1 MQEQD
6 RKTSVVDADI
16 ANNDAPV
23 VDSVNTD
30 NSALETVDNHTPA
43 DESREAVVV
52 NEPFATQ
59 EQGVE
64 EHATQEVMETIVE
77 KRQPVAEAS
86 EVPEVSG
93 EHANK
98 EEFVNLPVVD
108 EPAKE
113 VVLEAPAEAIVV
125 EKTPVE
131 DVEEEPVTEV
141 AVEEEPEIERESM
154 EFDVIVVGGGPA
166 GLSAAIRLR
175 QQAIAAGNDEF
186 MVCVV
191 EKGSEFGAHILSGA
205 VIEPRALNELIPDWQ
220 EKGAPLNVPAT
231 EDRVYMLNSA
241 KRSTKLMDSI
251 IPESMHNKGNYI
263 VSLANVVRWLAEQ
276 AEALEVMMF
285 PGFPAA
291 DILYNDDGS
300 VKGILTGDMG
310 VAANGDAKPS
320 FEPGYELLA
329 KYTIFTEGSR
339 GHLGKRLIS
348 RFSLDKDADPQH
360 YGIGLKE
367 LWDIDPAKHEEG
379 VVMHGSGWP
388 LTDTGSSG
396 GWWLYFAE
404 NNQVSFGIVIDLSY
418 SNPYMS
424 PFDELQRLKTHPLIS
439 GILTGGTRV
448 SYGAR
453 SLTKG
458 GLNSL
463 PKLTFPGGVLA
474 GDEAGFL
481 NPAKIKGTHT
491 AMKSGMLAA
500 EAVFKALQAGRQ
512 HDEVTEYTTMYEE
525 SWLYQDNFEARNF
538 SPAMHRMGQ
547 WMGGAFNFIDQTLFA
562 GNMPLTIHDNSKDY
576 DQLERAAHAY
586 QPEYLK
592 PDGKLTFDKLSSV
605 FISNT
610 NHAEN
615 QPTHLKLTDATVPI
629 SINLPLYAEPARLYC
644 PAGVYE
650 VVEDAQG
657 AHFVINAQN
666 CVHCKTCDIKDPSQ
680 NITWVTPEGGG
691 GPNYPNM

>member
-6 RKTSVVDADI
+6 HKTSVVNADVV
-16 ANNDAPV
+16 NTDAPIAIDTPPSDLVNTDLNSVADTESNSLV
-23 VDSVNTD
+23 VDSVDAGN
-30 NSALETVDNHTPA
+30 NSMTINDTAVVEPQAVEEIAVDQPSAVPVETVVTEQPIA
-43 DESREAVVV
+43 AVS
-52 NEPFATQ
+52 
-59 EQGVE
+59 
-64 EHATQEVMETIVE
+64 VE
-77 KRQPVAEAS
+77 KQPELVVA
-86 EVPEVSG
+86 
-93 EHANK
+93 
-98 EEFVNLPVVD
+98 
-108 EPAKE
+108 
-113 VVLEAPAEAIVV
+113 
-125 EKTPVE
+125 
-131 DVEEEPVTEV
+131 
-141 AVEEEPEIERESM
+141 EEPEIERESM

-186 MVCVV
+186 SVCVV

-205 VIEPRALNELIPDWQ
+205 VIEPRALDELIPDWK
-220 EKGAPLNVPAT
+220 EKGAPLTVVAR
-231 EDRVYMLNSA
+231 EDRVYMLGSA
-241 KRSTKLMDSI
+241 KRSTKLIDSV

-263 VSLANVVRWLAEQ
+263 VSLANVVRWLAAQ
-276 AEALEVMMF
+276 AEELEVMMF

-291 DILYNDDGS
+291 EILYNDDGS

-310 VAANGDAKPS
+310 VAANGDTKAS

-329 KYTIFTEGSR
+329 KYTIFAEGSR

-348 RFSLDKDADPQH
+348 RFNLDKDCDPQH

-396 GWWLYFAE
+396 GWWLYFAAD
-404 NNQVSFGIVIDLSY
+404 NQVSFGIVIDLSY

-424 PFDELQRLKTHPLIS
+424 PFDELQRLKTHPLIRN
-439 GILTGGTRV
+439 ILEGGKRI

-474 GDEAGFL
+474 GDDAGFL

-500 EAVFKALQAGRQ
+500 EAVFEALQDGRQ
-512 HDEVTEYTTMYEE
+512 HDEVLAYTAMYKD
-525 SWLYQDNFEARNF
+525 SWLYKDNFDARNF
-538 SPAMHRMGQ
+538 SPSMHRMGQ
-547 WMGGAFNFIDQTLFA
+547 WMGGAFNFIEQNLLGGQA
-562 GNMPLTIHDNSKDY
+562 VLTIHDNARDY

-586 QPEYLK
+586 KPEYPK

-610 NHAEN
+610 NHTED
-615 QPTHLKLTDATVPI
+615 QPVHLKLTDATVPI

-650 VVEDAQG
+650 VVEDAKG

-680 NITWVTPEGGG
+680 NINWVTPEGGG